1 MRPFDS
7 VSVIGCLLKS
17 EHLRVQKIVNLIEDV
32 IALCGEDALEVYKLA
47 PELVAQLVA
56 SMRSTRSAGHSLL
69 LILLHLARCGSL
81 DNFARLLEREIGP
94 GGGTGSGRCDDFAVP
109 AELLRR

>member
-1 MRPFDS
+1 MRPLDS
-7 VSVIGCLLKS
+7 VSVIGCLLKG
-17 EHLRVQKIVNLIEDV
+17 EHLRVQQIVNLIEDV
-32 IALCGEDALEVYKLA
+32 IALFAEDALEVDKLA
-47 PELVAQLVA
+47 PELVTQLIA
-56 SMRSTRSAGHSLL
+56 SVGSTRSGRHSLL